1 MNETI
6 EDFSRHGIEDLRSG
20 VLRTPIDAVRT
31 LRDDPLRALRAIRFM
46 YVASSHRSKHSNIYP
61 HLCSKG
67 PLQLHVGARPAARAH
82 RPRSQTQ
89 IIAGSPCQSA
99 NHCFL
104 MQKLLVLH
112 VFGCALDLFVI
123 AFLPSDHQPRANRR
137 RTLRDVQ
144 RRKSS
149 SKQPLPTIVC
159 AEFISGS

>member
-46 YVASSHRSKHSNIYP
+46 YVASSHHSKHSNIYP

-123 AFLPSDHQPRANRR
+123 AFCPQTISRERIGEELSGMFKGVSRA
-137 RTLRDVQ
+137 
-144 RRKSS
+144 
-149 SKQPLPTIVC
+149 LPTIVC